1 MGSYTRVLVA
11 LAFVLLA
18 SACGEQ
24 DEQNPPLDPPASL
37 RVLFV
42 GNGFVADDEFRAHF
56 YELAKTLSGNERVVT
71 GLSRRSVYELPQD
84 PESDPLESKLRSGD
98 YSVVVVQGIGGWPD
112 CAESARQ
119 CSYFESELRQI
130 SDLAAQHGAETI
142 WMAMWHPDPR
152 VETQFSEHVES
163 IAERAGVRAVD
174 AGRVLYSS
182 EEFYPSSQL
191 LTPNQQPKPVGSWY
205 LAALLLAAVQ
215 DAPLSA
221 PTSATLSTCGPR
233 MVVSD
238 VEITGTDGTDFG
250 VVVRSSEDEFVP
262 NTPREGNSTLIT
274 PTEFD
279 SLLITG
285 VSTCYDSLSEDRAAL
300 IVREVNAAMGFPQ

>member
-1 MGSYTRVLVA
+1 MGSVTRISIA

-18 SACGEQ
+18 SACSER
-24 DEQNPPLDPPASL
+24 DERISPLDPPASL

-56 YELAKTLSGNERVVT
+56 YELAKSLSGNERVVT
-71 GLSRRSVYELPQD
+71 GLSRRSVYELPQN
-84 PESDPLESKLRSGD
+84 PESDPLESRIRSGD

-130 SDLAAQHGAETI
+130 SDLAAQHGADTI
-142 WMAMWHPDPR
+142 WMAMWHPEPR
-152 VETQFSEHVES
+152 VETRHSALVEA

-182 EEFYPSSQL
+182 EEFYASSQL
-191 LTPNQQPKPVGSWY
+191 LTPNLRPSPVGSWY

-238 VEITGTDGTDFG
+238 IEIAGTDGDFG
-250 VVVRSSEDEFVP
+250 PVLRGREGEFVP
-262 NTPREGNSTLIT
+262 ITPREGDSVSIA
-274 PTEFD
+274 PTEGEWLI
-279 SLLITG
+279 SLG
-285 VSTCYDSLSEDRAAL
+285 RPCYDSLSEDRAARM
-300 IVREVNAAMGFPQ
+300 IREVNSALEFPQ